1 MRPEKESMLAE
12 LKKVADESV
21 FLLFTDVA
29 GMNTKNTNEFR
40 KIIRENDAG
49 VRVIKNR
56 MFRHVAKDMGL
67 EGEMTEHLK
76 GSTGL
81 VYGKGEVSTVAK
93 ALKKFIDE
101 NEIATFKMG
110 AVEGAFVTKDQIEQ
124 LAKLPGR
131 QELLSMLLGG
141 ILAPAQNIANLLN
154 NSLGEFAS
162 LLGAYEDKLK
172 EEG

>member
-12 LKKVADESV
+12 LKQVADESV

-29 GMNTKNTNEFR
+29 GMNTKDTAEMR
-40 KIIRENDAG
+40 GIARENEAN

-67 EGEMTEHLK
+67 DGEMNEHLT

-101 NEIATFKMG
+101 NKIATFKMG
-110 AVEGAFVTKDQIEQ
+110 AVEGAFVTKEQIEQ
-124 LAKLPGR
+124 LAKLPSR
-131 QELLSMLLGG
+131 QELLSMMLGG

-154 NSLGEFAS
+154 NSMGELAGLFA
-162 LLGAYEDKLK
+162 AYEDKLK
-172 EEG
+172 EEA